1 MSEVSEVKCDRMIVG
16 WWVEGSGMCRRLFA
30 LGCMYTD
37 LPRVC
42 VEYAY
47 SEWVSTGSMEVNVLC
62 KGSCN
67 RSQLVSIFD
76 GNGYV

>member
-1 MSEVSEVKCDRMIVG
+1 MSGIIR
-16 WWVEGSGMCRRLFA
+16 SGLFVC
-30 LGCMYTD
+30 LSD
-37 LPRVC
+37 LSRVW

-62 KGSCN
+62 KGRCN

-76 GNGYV
+76 GNGYVCTTTPIYTAWKSSLSNSTKCY